1 MDTNHRLREELVTFF
16 ELILFEQ
23 QLTKPTQQVKCIL
36 WQDQLCPTQM
46 ADWAKN
52 HVTIST
58 RAAHFM

>member
-36 WQDQLCPTQM
+36 
-46 ADWAKN
+46 
-52 HVTIST
+52 
-58 RAAHFM
+58 